1 MSRCWLYLRL
11 GRVGVQVHALEVED
25 VVLGVG
31 AVVQRVVA
39 GDGQRVVKGD
49 YLAAEDGA
57 CRGGGGE
64 ERGGDV
70 EELHLAVCL
79 WCDCRCRCYLDE
91 CGVWCCMLAPVLL
104 SPEIAPA
111 IELSERQ
118 RD

>member
-1 MSRCWLYLRL
+1 
-11 GRVGVQVHALEVED
+11 
-25 VVLGVG
+25 
-31 AVVQRVVA
+31 
-39 GDGQRVVKGD
+39 
-49 YLAAEDGA
+49 
-57 CRGGGGE
+57 
-64 ERGGDV
+64 
-70 EELHLAVCL
+70 VCL